1 MEKMEERYD
10 GSKYRVLLDFLNNN
24 DVQLFDAIL
33 EALPSISGRAD
44 LVVIK
49 LTEECIKKD
58 SWIWGS
64 TELKVPMTQLN
75 RKNSVSGNFYSS
87 E

>member
-33 EALPSISGRAD
+33 EALPSISARAD

-49 LTEECIKKD
+49 LAE
-58 SWIWGS
+58 
-64 TELKVPMTQLN
+64 
-75 RKNSVSGNFYSS
+75 
-87 E
+87 